1 MLIFELLNL
10 SKSSAKL
17 LQKPIYIQI
26 LRFIFTMRKL
36 LKYSIIAKQ
45 KFIYSLYGFISTC
58 VCQIFFVILHR
69 FLKITSKMSI
79 AKFGWFSILGMA
91 LCLMSACA
99 NGDVQRVQKAEE
111 LLTVNRD
118 SAIAILREVVRPDQL
133 TKESK
138 ALYWFCVADIRANT
152 MQSLSEDSMICWAA
166 QYFRDRWLQD
176 GAYEDYM
183 MKAGMEEAFYWWWN
197 DDKEKAQQVL
207 QRQQRYAEEIAEK
220 KGEHTWEVILL
231 RISAEL
237 AMRDYDYEHVRD
249 YTEALIR
256 LGDEKAIHL
265 DEVVRVYNGMAI
277 TYFYLGEYGK
287 MEESFEKAI
296 AHTSDSAFIV
306 NLVRRNY
313 ADLLGEIGQTDRAIR
328 MHEELAS
335 IYRKGESWLLVESL
349 YSLSRLWLNKGDKQ
363 RADCYMREA
372 EELFENY
379 RATISSPSA
388 EAGLLAH
395 RQVLNYALHGN
406 YQMMP
411 LATYNTQWQDKD
423 YIRYR
428 VAEAKERSMSDLREQ
443 VLRQKLAKQRQTILI
458 IGLVGV
464 VLSLCLLSVYLYRRR
479 QRMLL
484 EKEEEIETLRNM
496 LASADK
502 SDDKESVRKLM
513 LQQLGVIKT
522 IAGTPTEANQQLL
535 ARLMALNEETANALI
550 DWPSIYQT
558 IDLVYDGFYTRL
570 VQKYGAT
577 DQSSDS
583 AHPILN
589 EKELQLCCLLKA
601 DFSTKEINMLTRQS
615 LQTIY
620 QRKTQ
625 VRQKLSLA
633 EAEDITT
640 AII

>member
-1 MLIFELLNL
+1 
-10 SKSSAKL
+10 
-17 LQKPIYIQI
+17 
-26 LRFIFTMRKL
+26 
-36 LKYSIIAKQ
+36 
-45 KFIYSLYGFISTC
+45 
-58 VCQIFFVILHR
+58 
-69 FLKITSKMSI
+69 
-79 AKFGWFSILGMA
+79 
-91 LCLMSACA
+91 MSACA

-118 SAIAILREVVRPDQL
+118 SAMAILREVVRPDQL
-133 TKESK
+133 PEESK

-176 GAYEDYM
+176 GEYEDYM

-197 DDKEKAQQVL
+197 DEKEKAQQVL
-207 QRQQRYAEEIAEK
+207 QRQQQYAEEIAEK
-220 KGEHTWEVILL
+220 KGEHIWEVILL

-237 AMRDYDYEHVRD
+237 AMRDYDYERVRD

-277 TYFYLGEYGK
+277 TYFYLGEYDK

-306 NLVRRNY
+306 NVVRRNY

-328 MHEELAS
+328 MHKELAA

-363 RADCYMREA
+363 RADRYMREA

-395 RQVLNYALHGN
+395 RQVLNYALRGN

-458 IGLVGV
+458 VGLVCV
-464 VLSLCLLSVYLYRRR
+464 VFGLCLFLVYLYRRR
-479 QRMLL
+479 QRLLL

-502 SDDKESVRKLM
+502 TDDRFRNNRSSESQIRTGASQPADGSVRKLM

-535 ARLMALNEETANALI
+535 ARLMALNETTANALI
-550 DWPSIYQT
+550 DWSSIYQT

-570 VQKYGAT
+570 VQKYGNV
-577 DQSSDS
+577 
-583 AHPILN
+583 LN

-625 VRQKLSLA
+625 VRQKLNLP
-633 EAEDITT
+633 EAEDITM
-640 AII
+640 AIL

>member
-1 MLIFELLNL
+1 MTI
-10 SKSSAKL
+10 
-17 LQKPIYIQI
+17 
-26 LRFIFTMRKL
+26 
-36 LKYSIIAKQ
+36 
-45 KFIYSLYGFISTC
+45 
-58 VCQIFFVILHR
+58 
-69 FLKITSKMSI
+69 KMGT
-79 AKFGWFSILGMA
+79 AKFGWFGLLGMA

-99 NGDVQRVQKAEE
+99 SGDVQRVQKAEE

-118 SAIAILREVVRPDQL
+118 SAMAILREVVRPDQL
-133 TKESK
+133 PEESK

-166 QYFRDRWLQD
+166 QYFRNRWLQD
-176 GAYEDYM
+176 GEYEDYM

-220 KGEHTWEVILL
+220 KGEHIWEVILL

-277 TYFYLGEYGK
+277 TYFYLGEYDK

-296 AHTSDSAFIV
+296 AHTSDSAFVV
-306 NLVRRNY
+306 NVVRRNY

-328 MHEELAS
+328 MHEELAA
-335 IYRKGESWLLVESL
+335 IYREGDSWLLVESL

-363 RADCYMREA
+363 RADRYMREA
-372 EELFENY
+372 EKLFDTY

-395 RQVLNYALHGN
+395 RQVLNYALHGH

-458 IGLVGV
+458 VGLVCMVFG
-464 VLSLCLLSVYLYRRR
+464 LCLLSVYLYRRR

-484 EKEEEIETLRNM
+484 EKEEEIETLRGIISKGLSDQVPSDQVGRN
-496 LASADK
+496 AD
-502 SDDKESVRKLM
+502 VRKLM
-513 LQQLGVIKT
+513 LQQLGIIKT

-558 IDLVYDGFYTRL
+558 IDLVYDGFYTCL
-570 VQKYGAT
+570 VQKYGNV
-577 DQSSDS
+577 
-583 AHPILN
+583 LN

-625 VRQKLSLA
+625 VRQKLNLA

>member
-1 MLIFELLNL
+1 
-10 SKSSAKL
+10 
-17 LQKPIYIQI
+17 
-26 LRFIFTMRKL
+26 
-36 LKYSIIAKQ
+36 
-45 KFIYSLYGFISTC
+45 
-58 VCQIFFVILHR
+58 
-69 FLKITSKMSI
+69 
-79 AKFGWFSILGMA
+79 MA

-99 NGDVQRVQKAEE
+99 NGDLQRVQKAEE

-118 SAIAILREVVRPDQL
+118 SAMVILREVVRPDQL
-133 TKESK
+133 PEESK

-183 MKAGMEEAFYWWWN
+183 MKAGMEKAFYWWWN
-197 DDKEKAQQVL
+197 DEKEKAQQVL
-207 QRQQRYAEEIAEK
+207 QRQQQYAAEIAEK
-220 KGEHTWEVILL
+220 KGEHIWEVILL

-249 YTEALIR
+249 YTETLIR

-265 DEVVRVYNGMAI
+265 DEVARVYNGMAI
-277 TYFYLGEYGK
+277 TYFYLGEYDK
-287 MEESFEKAI
+287 MEECFEKAI
-296 AHTSDSAFIV
+296 AQTSDSAFIV
-306 NLVRRNY
+306 NVVRRNY
-313 ADLLGEIGQTDRAIR
+313 ADLLGEIGQTERAIH
-328 MHEELAS
+328 MHEELAA
-335 IYRKGESWLLVESL
+335 IYREGNSWLLVESL

-363 RADCYMREA
+363 RADRYMREA
-372 EELFENY
+372 EELFETY

-395 RQVLNYALHGN
+395 RQVLNYALYGH

-411 LATYNTQWQDKD
+411 LATYNNHWQEND

-458 IGLVGV
+458 VGLVCV
-464 VLSLCLLSVYLYRRR
+464 VFGLCLLLVYLYRRR
-479 QRMLL
+479 QRLLL

-502 SDDKESVRKLM
+502 PDDKESVRKLM

-570 VQKYGAT
+570 VQKYRNV
-577 DQSSDS
+577 
-583 AHPILN
+583 LN

-625 VRQKLSLA
+625 VRQKLNLA

-640 AII
+640 AIV

>member
-1 MLIFELLNL
+1 MKSKFLIGLIG
-10 SKSSAKL
+10 A
-17 LQKPIYIQI
+17 
-26 LRFIFTMRKL
+26 
-36 LKYSIIAKQ
+36 
-45 KFIYSLYGFISTC
+45 
-58 VCQIFFVILHR
+58 
-69 FLKITSKMSI
+69 
-79 AKFGWFSILGMA
+79 MA

-118 SAIAILREVVRPDQL
+118 SAMAILREVVRPDQL
-133 TKESK
+133 PEESK

-197 DDKEKAQQVL
+197 DNKEKSQQVL

-220 KGEHTWEVILL
+220 KGEHIWEVILL

-237 AMRDYDYEHVRD
+237 AMRDYDYEHVRN

-287 MEESFEKAI
+287 MEDSFEKAI

-306 NLVRRNY
+306 NVVRRNY

-328 MHEELAS
+328 MHEELAT
-335 IYRKGESWLLVESL
+335 IYRDGDSWLLVESL

-363 RADCYMREA
+363 RADRYMREA
-372 EELFENY
+372 EELFETY
-379 RATISSPSA
+379 KETISSPSA

-443 VLRQKLAKQRQTILI
+443 VLRQKLAKQRQTVLI
-458 IGLVGV
+458 VGLVCM
-464 VLSLCLLSVYLYRRR
+464 VLGLCLLLVYLYRRR
-479 QRMLL
+479 QRLLL

-502 SDDKESVRKLM
+502 PDDRFRTGASQPADVDVRKLM

-570 VQKYGAT
+570 VQKYGTT
-577 DQSSDS
+577 DQSNDP
-583 AHPILN
+583 ARPVLN

-625 VRQKLSLA
+625 VRQKLNLA

>member
-1 MLIFELLNL
+1 
-10 SKSSAKL
+10 
-17 LQKPIYIQI
+17 
-26 LRFIFTMRKL
+26 MRKL

-58 VCQIFFVILHR
+58 VCQNFFVILHC
-69 FLKITSKMSI
+69 FLKIVSKMSI

-91 LCLMSACA
+91 LCLMSACT
-99 NGDVQRVQKAEE
+99 NEDVQRVQKAEE

-118 SAIAILREVVRPDQL
+118 SAMAILREVVRPDQL
-133 TKESK
+133 PEESK

-220 KGEHTWEVILL
+220 KGEHIWEVILL

-249 YTEALIR
+249 YTEALVR

-265 DEVVRVYNGMAI
+265 DEVARVYNGMAI
-277 TYFYLGEYGK
+277 TYFYLGEYVK

-296 AHTSDSAFIV
+296 AHTSDSAFVV
-306 NLVRRNY
+306 NVVRRNY

-328 MHEELAS
+328 MHEELAA

-363 RADCYMREA
+363 RADRHMREA
-372 EELFENY
+372 EELFETY
-379 RATISSPSA
+379 KETISSPSA

-411 LATYNTQWQDKD
+411 LATYNNQWQEND

-443 VLRQKLAKQRQTILI
+443 VLRQKLAKQRQTVLLV
-458 IGLVGV
+458 GLVCM
-464 VLSLCLLSVYLYRRR
+464 VLGLCLLLVYLYRRR
-479 QRMLL
+479 QRLLL

-558 IDLVYDGFYTRL
+558 IDLVYDGFYSRL
-570 VQKYGAT
+570 RDKYK
-577 DQSSDS
+577 DV
-583 AHPILN
+583 LN

-625 VRQKLSLA
+625 VRQKLNLP
-633 EAEDITT
+633 EAEDITM
-640 AII
+640 AIL

>member
-1 MLIFELLNL
+1 MKV
-10 SKSSAKL
+10 S
-17 LQKPIYIQI
+17 
-26 LRFIFTMRKL
+26 RGW
-36 LKYSIIAKQ
+36 
-45 KFIYSLYGFISTC
+45 LYAVFCAT
-58 VCQIFFVILHR
+58 VMM
-69 FLKITSKMSI
+69 T
-79 AKFGWFSILGMA
+79 
-91 LCLMSACA
+91 AC
-99 NGDVQRVQKAEE
+99 NNKDVQRVEKAEE

-118 SAIAILREVVRPDQL
+118 SAMAILREVVRPDQL
-133 TKESK
+133 PEESK

-183 MKAGMEEAFYWWWN
+183 MKAGMEETFYWWWN

-207 QRQQRYAEEIAEK
+207 QRQQQYAEEIAAK
-220 KGEHTWEVILL
+220 KGEHIWEVILL

-277 TYFYLGEYGK
+277 TYFYLGEYDK
-287 MEESFEKAI
+287 MEQAFEKAI
-296 AHTSDSAFIV
+296 AQSSDSAFIV
-306 NLVRRNY
+306 NVVRRNY
-313 ADLLGEIGQTDRAIR
+313 ADLLGEIGQTERAIH
-328 MHEELAS
+328 MHEELAA
-335 IYRKGESWLLVESL
+335 IYREGNSWLLVESL

-363 RADCYMREA
+363 RADRYMREA
-372 EELFENY
+372 EELFETY
-379 RATISSPSA
+379 KETISSPSA

-395 RQVLNYALHGN
+395 RQVLNYALYGH

-443 VLRQKLAKQRQTILI
+443 VLRQQLAKQRQTVLI
-458 IGLVGV
+458 VGLVCM
-464 VLSLCLLSVYLYRRR
+464 VLGLCLLLVYLYRRR
-479 QRMLL
+479 QRLLL

-502 SDDKESVRKLM
+502 PDDKESVRKLM

-570 VQKYGAT
+570 VQKYGAN
-577 DQSSDS
+577 DQSKGS
-583 AHPILN
+583 AHPVLN

-625 VRQKLSLA
+625 VRQKLSLP
-633 EAEDITT
+633 EAEDITS
-640 AII
+640 IML

>member
-1 MLIFELLNL
+1 
-10 SKSSAKL
+10 
-17 LQKPIYIQI
+17 
-26 LRFIFTMRKL
+26 
-36 LKYSIIAKQ
+36 
-45 KFIYSLYGFISTC
+45 
-58 VCQIFFVILHR
+58 
-69 FLKITSKMSI
+69 MSI
-79 AKFGWFSILGMA
+79 AKFGWFGILGMA
-91 LCLMSACA
+91 LCFMSACA

-118 SAIAILREVVRPDQL
+118 SAMAILREVVRPDQL
-133 TKESK
+133 PEESK

-176 GAYEDYM
+176 GEYEDYM

-197 DDKEKAQQVL
+197 DEKEKAQQVL
-207 QRQQRYAEEIAEK
+207 QRQQQYAEEIAEK
-220 KGEHTWEVILL
+220 KGEHIWEVILL

-237 AMRDYDYEHVRD
+237 AMRDYDYERVRD

-277 TYFYLGEYGK
+277 TYFYLGEYDK

-306 NLVRRNY
+306 NVVRRNY

-328 MHEELAS
+328 MHKELAA

-363 RADCYMREA
+363 RADRYMREA

-395 RQVLNYALHGN
+395 RQVLNYALRGN

-458 IGLVGV
+458 VGLVCV
-464 VLSLCLLSVYLYRRR
+464 VFGLCLFLVYLYRRR
-479 QRMLL
+479 QRLLL

-502 SDDKESVRKLM
+502 TDDRFRNNRSSESEIRTGASQPADGSVRKLM

-550 DWPSIYQT
+550 DWSSIYQT

-570 VQKYGAT
+570 VQKYGNV
-577 DQSSDS
+577 
-583 AHPILN
+583 LN

-625 VRQKLSLA
+625 IRQKLSIP
-633 EAEDITT
+633 EADDILHHFS
-640 AII
+640 

>member
-1 MLIFELLNL
+1 
-10 SKSSAKL
+10 
-17 LQKPIYIQI
+17 
-26 LRFIFTMRKL
+26 
-36 LKYSIIAKQ
+36 
-45 KFIYSLYGFISTC
+45 
-58 VCQIFFVILHR
+58 
-69 FLKITSKMSI
+69 MSI
-79 AKFGWFSILGMA
+79 AKFGWFGILGMV
-91 LCLMSACA
+91 LCFMSACA

-118 SAIAILREVVRPDQL
+118 SAMVILREVVRPDQL
-133 TKESK
+133 PEESK

-220 KGEHTWEVILL
+220 KGEHIWEVILL

-237 AMRDYDYEHVRD
+237 AMRDYDYERVRD

-265 DEVVRVYNGMAI
+265 DEVARVYNGMAI
-277 TYFYLGEYGK
+277 TYFYLGEYDK
-287 MEESFEKAI
+287 MEECFEKAI
-296 AHTSDSAFIV
+296 LHTSDSAFIV
-306 NLVRRNY
+306 NVVRRNY
-313 ADLLGEIGQTDRAIR
+313 ADLLGEIGQTDRAIH
-328 MHEELAS
+328 MHEELAA
-335 IYRKGESWLLVESL
+335 IYREGNSWLLVESL

-363 RADCYMREA
+363 RADRYMHEA
-372 EELFENY
+372 EELFETY

-395 RQVLNYALHGN
+395 RQVLNYALRGN

-411 LATYNTQWQDKD
+411 LATYNNHWQEND

-443 VLRQKLAKQRQTILI
+443 VLRQKLAKQRQTVLLV
-458 IGLVGV
+458 GLVCV
-464 VLSLCLLSVYLYRRR
+464 VLVLCLLSVYLYRRR
-479 QRMLL
+479 QRILL
-484 EKEEEIETLRNM
+484 EKEEEIETLRGIITKG
-496 LASADK
+496 LSDK
-502 SDDKESVRKLM
+502 VPSDKVPSDKVPSDQVPSGPGGQYQSTKEMDVRKLM

-570 VQKYGAT
+570 VQKYGDKGQS
-577 DQSSDS
+577 DQVPSTKE
-583 AHPILN
+583 HGPLLN
-589 EKELQLCCLLKA
+589 EKEIQLCCLLKA

-625 VRQKLSLA
+625 VRQKLNLP

>member
-1 MLIFELLNL
+1 MKSKFLIWTIG
-10 SKSSAKL
+10 A
-17 LQKPIYIQI
+17 
-26 LRFIFTMRKL
+26 
-36 LKYSIIAKQ
+36 
-45 KFIYSLYGFISTC
+45 
-58 VCQIFFVILHR
+58 
-69 FLKITSKMSI
+69 
-79 AKFGWFSILGMA
+79 MA

-118 SAIAILREVVRPDQL
+118 SAMAILREVVRPDQL
-133 TKESK
+133 PDESK

-176 GAYEDYM
+176 GEYEDYM

-207 QRQQRYAEEIAEK
+207 QRQQQYAAEIAEK
-220 KGEHTWEVILL
+220 KGEHIWEVILL

-277 TYFYLGEYGK
+277 TYFYFGEYDK

-296 AHTSDSAFIV
+296 AHTSDSAFVV
-306 NLVRRNY
+306 NVVRRNY
-313 ADLLGEIGQTDRAIR
+313 ADLLGEIGQTDRAIK
-328 MHEELAS
+328 MLEALTEE
-335 IYRKGESWLLVESL
+335 YRQADSWLQVESL

-363 RADCYMREA
+363 RAERYMREV
-372 EELFENY
+372 EELFAKYKE
-379 RATISSPSA
+379 SA
-388 EAGLLAH
+388 EFDPAAEAAFLAH
-395 RQVLNYALHGN
+395 RQVLEYAQKGSYHCF
-406 YQMMP
+406 P
-411 LATYNTQWQDKD
+411 LVQYHNHWSETD

-428 VAEAKERSMSDLREQ
+428 VAEAKERSIRDLRERN
-443 VLRQKLAKQRQTILI
+443 LYLTISRQRQMLFI
-458 IGLVGV
+458 V
-464 VLSLCLLSVYLYRRR
+464 VLLFAGMGAILLIWGLSRRR
-479 QRMLL
+479 KRLLL
-484 EKEEEIETLRNM
+484 EKEEEIETLRGIINKGQNDQVP
-496 LASADK
+496 SDQVGRNAD
-502 SDDKESVRKLM
+502 VRKLM

-535 ARLMALNEETANALI
+535 ARLMALNETTANALI
-550 DWPSIYQT
+550 DWQSIYQT

-570 VQKYGAT
+570 RDKYK
-577 DQSSDS
+577 DV
-583 AHPILN
+583 LN

-625 VRQKLSLA
+625 VRQKLNLA
-633 EAEDITT
+633 EGEDITT

>member
-1 MLIFELLNL
+1 
-10 SKSSAKL
+10 
-17 LQKPIYIQI
+17 
-26 LRFIFTMRKL
+26 
-36 LKYSIIAKQ
+36 
-45 KFIYSLYGFISTC
+45 
-58 VCQIFFVILHR
+58 
-69 FLKITSKMSI
+69 
-79 AKFGWFSILGMA
+79 
-91 LCLMSACA
+91 MSACA

-118 SAIAILREVVRPDQL
+118 SAMTILREVVRPDQL
-133 TKESK
+133 PEESK

-220 KGEHTWEVILL
+220 KGEHIWEVILL

-249 YTEALIR
+249 YTEALVR

-265 DEVVRVYNGMAI
+265 DEVARVYNGMAI
-277 TYFYLGEYGK
+277 TYFYLGEYDK

-306 NLVRRNY
+306 NVVRRNY
-313 ADLLGEIGQTDRAIR
+313 ADLLGEIGQTDRAIH
-328 MHEELAS
+328 MHEELATV
-335 IYRKGESWLLVESL
+335 YREGESWLLVESL

-363 RADCYMREA
+363 RAERYMREA
-372 EELFENY
+372 EELFETY
-379 RATISSPSA
+379 KETISSPSA

-395 RQVLNYALHGN
+395 RQVLNYALYGH

-443 VLRQKLAKQRQTILI
+443 VLRQKLAKHRQTVLI
-458 IGLVGV
+458 VGLVCM
-464 VLSLCLLSVYLYRRR
+464 VLGLCLLLVYLYRHR
-479 QRMLL
+479 QRLLL

-502 SDDKESVRKLM
+502 SDDRFRTGASQPADGSVRKLM

-570 VQKYGAT
+570 VQKYGNV
-577 DQSSDS
+577 
-583 AHPILN
+583 LN

-625 VRQKLSLA
+625 VRQKLNLA

>member
-1 MLIFELLNL
+1 MTI
-10 SKSSAKL
+10 
-17 LQKPIYIQI
+17 
-26 LRFIFTMRKL
+26 
-36 LKYSIIAKQ
+36 
-45 KFIYSLYGFISTC
+45 
-58 VCQIFFVILHR
+58 
-69 FLKITSKMSI
+69 KMSI
-79 AKFGWFSILGMA
+79 AKFGWFGLLGMA
-91 LCLMSACA
+91 LCLMSACV

-118 SAIAILREVVRPDQL
+118 SAMAILREVVRPDQL
-133 TKESK
+133 PEESK

-197 DDKEKAQQVL
+197 DDQEKAQQVL
-207 QRQQRYAEEIAEK
+207 QRQQQYAAEIAEK
-220 KGEHTWEVILL
+220 KGEHIWEVILL

-237 AMRDYDYEHVRD
+237 AMRDYDYERVRD

-265 DEVVRVYNGMAI
+265 DEVARVYNGMAI

-287 MEESFEKAI
+287 MEQAFEKAI
-296 AHTSDSAFIV
+296 AHTSDSAFVV
-306 NLVRRNY
+306 NVVRRNY
-313 ADLLGEIGQTDRAIR
+313 ADLLGEIGQTDRAIH
-328 MHEELAS
+328 MHEELVA

-363 RADCYMREA
+363 RADRYMREA
-372 EELFENY
+372 EELFETY

-395 RQVLNYALHGN
+395 RQVLNYALRGN

-443 VLRQKLAKQRQTILI
+443 VLRQKLAKQRQTVLLV
-458 IGLVGV
+458 GLVCV
-464 VLSLCLLSVYLYRRR
+464 VLGLCLLSVYLYRRR
-479 QRMLL
+479 QRLLL

-496 LASADK
+496 LASTDK

-570 VQKYGAT
+570 RDKYK
-577 DQSSDS
+577 DV
-583 AHPILN
+583 LN

-640 AII
+640 AIV

>member
-1 MLIFELLNL
+1 
-10 SKSSAKL
+10 
-17 LQKPIYIQI
+17 
-26 LRFIFTMRKL
+26 
-36 LKYSIIAKQ
+36 
-45 KFIYSLYGFISTC
+45 
-58 VCQIFFVILHR
+58 
-69 FLKITSKMSI
+69 MSI
-79 AKFGWFSILGMA
+79 AKLGWFSILGMA
-91 LCLMSACA
+91 LCLLSACA

-118 SAIAILREVVRPDQL
+118 SAMAILREVVRPDQL
-133 TKESK
+133 PEESK

-220 KGEHTWEVILL
+220 KGEHIWEVILL

-249 YTEALIR
+249 YTEALVR

-265 DEVVRVYNGMAI
+265 DEVARVYNGMAI
-277 TYFYLGEYGK
+277 TYFYLGEYDK

-296 AHTSDSAFIV
+296 AHTSDSAFVV
-306 NLVRRNY
+306 NVVRRNY

-328 MHEELAS
+328 MHEELAT
-335 IYRKGESWLLVESL
+335 IYRDGDSWLLVESL

-363 RADCYMREA
+363 RADRYMREA
-372 EELFENY
+372 EELFETY
-379 RATISSPSA
+379 KETISSPSA

-411 LATYNTQWQDKD
+411 LATYNNQWQEND

-458 IGLVGV
+458 VGLVCV
-464 VLSLCLLSVYLYRRR
+464 VLGLCLLLVYLYRRR
-479 QRMLL
+479 QRLLL

-502 SDDKESVRKLM
+502 PDNKESVRKLM

-550 DWPSIYQT
+550 DWSSIYQT

-570 VQKYGAT
+570 MQKYEKV
-577 DQSSDS
+577 
-583 AHPILN
+583 LN

-633 EAEDITT
+633 EAEDI
-640 AII
+640 AKVVV

>member
-1 MLIFELLNL
+1 
-10 SKSSAKL
+10 
-17 LQKPIYIQI
+17 
-26 LRFIFTMRKL
+26 
-36 LKYSIIAKQ
+36 
-45 KFIYSLYGFISTC
+45 
-58 VCQIFFVILHR
+58 
-69 FLKITSKMSI
+69 
-79 AKFGWFSILGMA
+79 
-91 LCLMSACA
+91 MSACA

-118 SAIAILREVVRPDQL
+118 SAMAVLREVVCPDRL
-133 TKESK
+133 PEESK

-166 QYFRDRWLQD
+166 QYFRNRWLQN

-207 QRQQRYAEEIAEK
+207 QRQQQYAAEIAEK
-220 KGEHTWEVILL
+220 KGEHIWEVILL

-237 AMRDYDYEHVRD
+237 AMRDYDYERVRD

-265 DEVVRVYNGMAI
+265 DEVARVYNGMAI
-277 TYFYLGEYGK
+277 TYFYLGEYDK

-296 AHTSDSAFIV
+296 AQTSDSAFVV
-306 NLVRRNY
+306 NVVRRNY
-313 ADLLGEIGQTDRAIR
+313 ADLLGEIGQTDRAIK
-328 MHEELAS
+328 MLEDLKEE
-335 IYRKGESWLLVESL
+335 YRQADIWLQVESL

-363 RADCYMREA
+363 RAERYMREV
-372 EELFENY
+372 EELFAKYKE
-379 RATISSPSA
+379 SA
-388 EAGLLAH
+388 EFDPAAEAAFLAH
-395 RQVLNYALHGN
+395 RQVLEYAQKGSYHCF
-406 YQMMP
+406 P
-411 LATYNTQWQDKD
+411 LVQYNNHWSEAD
-423 YIRYR
+423 YVRYR
-428 VAEAKERSMSDLREQ
+428 VAEAKERSIRDLRERN
-443 VLRQKLAKQRQTILI
+443 LYLTISRQRQMIVIIMLFFVTLGGIL
-458 IGLVGV
+458 LF
-464 VLSLCLLSVYLYRRR
+464 VYLYRRR
-479 QRMLL
+479 QRLLL
-484 EKEEEIETLRNM
+484 EKEEEIETLRGIINKGQTDKVP
-496 LASADK
+496 SDQVGSTKKAD
-502 SDDKESVRKLM
+502 VRKLM

-550 DWPSIYQT
+550 DWQSIYQT

-570 VQKYGAT
+570 RDKYGNVQGSNVQGT
-577 DQSSDS
+577 KEQR
-583 AHPILN
+583 PLLN

-625 VRQKLSLA
+625 VRQKLNLA
-633 EAEDITT
+633 EAEDITK
-640 AII
+640 ILG

>member
-1 MLIFELLNL
+1 
-10 SKSSAKL
+10 
-17 LQKPIYIQI
+17 
-26 LRFIFTMRKL
+26 
-36 LKYSIIAKQ
+36 
-45 KFIYSLYGFISTC
+45 
-58 VCQIFFVILHR
+58 
-69 FLKITSKMSI
+69 
-79 AKFGWFSILGMA
+79 
-91 LCLMSACA
+91 MSACA

-118 SAIAILREVVRPDQL
+118 SAMTILREVVRPDQL
-133 TKESK
+133 PEESK

-220 KGEHTWEVILL
+220 KGEHIWEVILL

-249 YTEALIR
+249 YTEALVR

-265 DEVVRVYNGMAI
+265 DEVARVYNGMAI
-277 TYFYLGEYGK
+277 TYFYLGEYDK

-306 NLVRRNY
+306 NVVRRNY
-313 ADLLGEIGQTDRAIR
+313 ADLLGEIGQTDRAIH
-328 MHEELAS
+328 MHEELATV
-335 IYRKGESWLLVESL
+335 YREGESWLLVESL

-363 RADCYMREA
+363 RAERYMREA
-372 EELFENY
+372 EELFETY
-379 RATISSPSA
+379 KETISSPSA

-395 RQVLNYALHGN
+395 RQVLNYALYGH

-443 VLRQKLAKQRQTILI
+443 VLRQKLAKHRQTVLI
-458 IGLVGV
+458 VGLVCM
-464 VLSLCLLSVYLYRRR
+464 VLGLCLLLVYLYRHR
-479 QRMLL
+479 QRLLL

-502 SDDKESVRKLM
+502 SDDRFRTGASQPADGSVRKLM

-570 VQKYGAT
+570 RDKYK
-577 DQSSDS
+577 DV
-583 AHPILN
+583 LN

-625 VRQKLSLA
+625 VRQKLNLA

>member
-1 MLIFELLNL
+1 MMKSKFLIGLMG
-10 SKSSAKL
+10 A
-17 LQKPIYIQI
+17 
-26 LRFIFTMRKL
+26 M
-36 LKYSIIAKQ
+36 
-45 KFIYSLYGFISTC
+45 
-58 VCQIFFVILHR
+58 V
-69 FLKITSKMSI
+69 
-79 AKFGWFSILGMA
+79 

-118 SAIAILREVVRPDQL
+118 SAMAILREVVRPDQL
-133 TKESK
+133 PEESK

-220 KGEHTWEVILL
+220 KGEHIWEVILL

-249 YTEALIR
+249 YTEALVR

-277 TYFYLGEYGK
+277 TYFYLGEYDK

-306 NLVRRNY
+306 NVVRRNY

-328 MHEELAS
+328 MHEELATV
-335 IYRKGESWLLVESL
+335 YREGESWLLVESL

-363 RADCYMREA
+363 RADRYMREA
-372 EELFENY
+372 EELFETY
-379 RATISSPSA
+379 KETISSPSA

-411 LATYNTQWQDKD
+411 LATYNNQWQEND

-464 VLSLCLLSVYLYRRR
+464 VLGLCLLLVYLYRRR
-479 QRMLL
+479 QRLLL

-502 SDDKESVRKLM
+502 SDDKESVRKLR

-550 DWPSIYQT
+550 DWPSIYQS

-570 VQKYGAT
+570 VQKYRNV
-577 DQSSDS
+577 
-583 AHPILN
+583 LN

-640 AII
+640 AIV

>member
-1 MLIFELLNL
+1 MQKI
-10 SKSSAKL
+10 SRITMKSKL
-17 LQKPIYIQI
+17 LIWTIG
-26 LRFIFTMRKL
+26 
-36 LKYSIIAKQ
+36 A
-45 KFIYSLYGFISTC
+45 
-58 VCQIFFVILHR
+58 
-69 FLKITSKMSI
+69 
-79 AKFGWFSILGMA
+79 MA

-118 SAIAILREVVRPDQL
+118 SAMAILREVVRPDQL
-133 TKESK
+133 PEESK

-220 KGEHTWEVILL
+220 KGEHIWEVILL

-249 YTEALIR
+249 YTEALVR

-265 DEVVRVYNGMAI
+265 DEVARVYNGMAI
-277 TYFYLGEYGK
+277 TYFYLGEYDK
-287 MEESFEKAI
+287 IEESFEKAI

-306 NLVRRNY
+306 NVVRRNY

-328 MHEELAS
+328 MQEELTAQ
-335 IYRKGESWLLVESL
+335 YREAGNWLQVESL

-363 RADCYMREA
+363 RADRYMREA
-372 EELFENY
+372 EELFETY
-379 RATISSPSA
+379 KETISSPSA

-411 LATYNTQWQDKD
+411 LATYNNQWQEND
-423 YIRYR
+423 YIRFR

-443 VLRQKLAKQRQTILI
+443 VLRQKLAKQRQTVLI
-458 IGLVGV
+458 VGLVCM
-464 VLSLCLLSVYLYRRR
+464 VLGLCLLLVYLYRRR
-479 QRMLL
+479 QRLLL

-577 DQSSDS
+577 AQSNNP
-583 AHPILN
+583 AHPVLN

>member
-1 MLIFELLNL
+1 MTI
-10 SKSSAKL
+10 
-17 LQKPIYIQI
+17 
-26 LRFIFTMRKL
+26 
-36 LKYSIIAKQ
+36 
-45 KFIYSLYGFISTC
+45 
-58 VCQIFFVILHR
+58 
-69 FLKITSKMSI
+69 KMGT

-118 SAIAILREVVRPDQL
+118 SAMAILREVVRPDQL
-133 TKESK
+133 PEESK

-166 QYFRDRWLQD
+166 QYFRNRWLQD

-220 KGEHTWEVILL
+220 KGEHIWEVILL

-277 TYFYLGEYGK
+277 TYFYLGEYDK

-296 AHTSDSAFIV
+296 AHTSDSAFVV
-306 NLVRRNY
+306 NVVRRNY

-328 MHEELAS
+328 MHEELAT
-335 IYRKGESWLLVESL
+335 IYRDGESWLLVESL

-363 RADCYMREA
+363 RADRYMREA

-379 RATISSPSA
+379 KETISSPSA

-395 RQVLNYALHGN
+395 RQVLNYALYGH

-411 LATYNTQWQDKD
+411 LATYNTQ
-423 YIRYR
+423 
-428 VAEAKERSMSDLREQ
+428 
-443 VLRQKLAKQRQTILI
+443 QRQTILI
-458 IGLVGV
+458 VGLVGV
-464 VLSLCLLSVYLYRRR
+464 VLGLCLLLVYLYRRR
-479 QRMLL
+479 QRLLL

-496 LASADK
+496 LASGASEHSEKQPADG
-502 SDDKESVRKLM
+502 DVRKLM

-550 DWPSIYQT
+550 DWSSIYQT

-570 VQKYGAT
+570 VRKYGAANHSN
-577 DQSSDS
+577 DP
-583 AHPILN
+583 AHPVLN

-601 DFSTKEINMLTRQS
+601 EFSTKEINMLTRQS

-625 VRQKLSLA
+625 VRQKLNLA

>member
-1 MLIFELLNL
+1 
-10 SKSSAKL
+10 
-17 LQKPIYIQI
+17 
-26 LRFIFTMRKL
+26 
-36 LKYSIIAKQ
+36 
-45 KFIYSLYGFISTC
+45 
-58 VCQIFFVILHR
+58 
-69 FLKITSKMSI
+69 
-79 AKFGWFSILGMA
+79 
-91 LCLMSACA
+91 
-99 NGDVQRVQKAEE
+99 VQKAEE

-118 SAIAILREVVRPDQL
+118 SAMAILREVVRPDQL
-133 TKESK
+133 PEESK

-207 QRQQRYAEEIAEK
+207 QRQQRYAAEIAEK
-220 KGEHTWEVILL
+220 KGEHIWEVILL

-277 TYFYLGEYGK
+277 TYFYLGEYVK

-306 NLVRRNY
+306 NVVRRNY

-328 MHEELAS
+328 MHEELAA

-363 RADCYMREA
+363 RAERYMQEA
-372 EELFENY
+372 EELFETY
-379 RATISSPSA
+379 KETISSPSA

-411 LATYNTQWQDKD
+411 LATYNNQWQDND

-443 VLRQKLAKQRQTILI
+443 VLRQKLAKQRQTVLI

-464 VLSLCLLSVYLYRRR
+464 VFSLCLLLVYLYRRR
-479 QRMLL
+479 QRLLL

-502 SDDKESVRKLM
+502 PDDRFRTGASQPADVDVRKLM

-550 DWPSIYQT
+550 DWSSIYQT

-570 VQKYGAT
+570 VQKYGNV
-577 DQSSDS
+577 
-583 AHPILN
+583 LN

>member
-1 MLIFELLNL
+1 MTI
-10 SKSSAKL
+10 
-17 LQKPIYIQI
+17 
-26 LRFIFTMRKL
+26 
-36 LKYSIIAKQ
+36 
-45 KFIYSLYGFISTC
+45 
-58 VCQIFFVILHR
+58 
-69 FLKITSKMSI
+69 KMGT

-111 LLTVNRD
+111 LLPVNRD
-118 SAIAILREVVRPDQL
+118 SAMAILREVVRPDQL
-133 TKESK
+133 PEESK

-197 DDKEKAQQVL
+197 DNKEKAQQVL
-207 QRQQRYAEEIAEK
+207 QRQQRYAAEIAEK
-220 KGEHTWEVILL
+220 KGEHIWEVILL

-249 YTEALIR
+249 YTEALVR

-265 DEVVRVYNGMAI
+265 DEVARVYNGMAI
-277 TYFYLGEYGK
+277 TYFYLGEYDK

-296 AHTSDSAFIV
+296 AHTSDSAFVV
-306 NLVRRNY
+306 NVVRRNY

-328 MHEELAS
+328 MHEELAT

-363 RADCYMREA
+363 RADHYMREA
-372 EELFENY
+372 EELFETY
-379 RATISSPSA
+379 KETISSPSA

-395 RQVLNYALHGN
+395 RQVLNYALHSN

-411 LATYNTQWQDKD
+411 LATYNNQWQEND

-443 VLRQKLAKQRQTILI
+443 VLRQKLAKHRQTVLLV
-458 IGLVGV
+458 GLVCV
-464 VLSLCLLSVYLYRRR
+464 VLGLCLLLVYLYRRR

-496 LASADK
+496 LASSDKPDDRFRTGASQPADV
-502 SDDKESVRKLM
+502 DVRKLM

-570 VQKYGAT
+570 RDKYK
-577 DQSSDS
+577 DV
-583 AHPILN
+583 LN

-625 VRQKLSLA
+625 VRQKLNLP

>member
-1 MLIFELLNL
+1 MKSKFLIWTIG
-10 SKSSAKL
+10 A
-17 LQKPIYIQI
+17 
-26 LRFIFTMRKL
+26 
-36 LKYSIIAKQ
+36 
-45 KFIYSLYGFISTC
+45 
-58 VCQIFFVILHR
+58 V
-69 FLKITSKMSI
+69 
-79 AKFGWFSILGMA
+79 A

-118 SAIAILREVVRPDQL
+118 SAMAVLREVVRPDQL
-133 TKESK
+133 PEESK

-166 QYFRDRWLQD
+166 QYFRNRWLQD
-176 GAYEDYM
+176 GEYEDYM

-197 DDKEKAQQVL
+197 DNKEKAQQVL

-220 KGEHTWEVILL
+220 KGEHIWEVILL

-277 TYFYLGEYGK
+277 TYFYFGEYDK
-287 MEESFEKAI
+287 MEECFEKAI
-296 AHTSDSAFIV
+296 AQTSDSAFVV
-306 NLVRRNY
+306 NVVRRNY
-313 ADLLGEIGQTDRAIR
+313 ADLLGEIGQTDRAIK
-328 MHEELAS
+328 MLVALTEE
-335 IYRKGESWLLVESL
+335 YRQADSWLQVESL

-363 RADCYMREA
+363 RAERYMREV
-372 EELFENY
+372 EELFAKYKE
-379 RATISSPSA
+379 SA
-388 EAGLLAH
+388 EFDPATEAAFLAH
-395 RQVLNYALHGN
+395 RQVLEYAQKGSYHCF
-406 YQMMP
+406 P
-411 LATYNTQWQDKD
+411 LVQYNNHWSETD

-428 VAEAKERSMSDLREQ
+428 VAEAKERSIRDLKERN
-443 VLRQKLAKQRQTILI
+443 LYLTISRQRQMLFI
-458 IGLVGV
+458 V
-464 VLSLCLLSVYLYRRR
+464 VLLFAGMGAILLIWGLSRRR
-479 QRMLL
+479 KRLLL
-484 EKEEEIETLRNM
+484 EKEEEIETLKGIINDVRR
-496 LASADK
+496 
-502 SDDKESVRKLM
+502 DDVRCTKEVDVRKLM

-550 DWPSIYQT
+550 DWQSIYQT

-570 VQKYGAT
+570 RDKYK
-577 DQSSDS
+577 DV
-583 AHPILN
+583 LN

-625 VRQKLSLA
+625 VRQKLNLA
-633 EAEDITT
+633 EAEDITK
-640 AII
+640 ILG

>member
-1 MLIFELLNL
+1 MK
-10 SKSSAKL
+10 SKFL
-17 LQKPIYIQI
+17 
-26 LRFIFTMRKL
+26 TE
-36 LKYSIIAKQ
+36 
-45 KFIYSLYGFISTC
+45 
-58 VCQIFFVILHR
+58 VIG
-69 FLKITSKMSI
+69 
-79 AKFGWFSILGMA
+79 AMA

-118 SAIAILREVVRPDQL
+118 SAMAILREVVRPDQL
-133 TKESK
+133 PEESK

-152 MQSLSEDSMICWAA
+152 MQSLSEDSMICWTA

-197 DDKEKAQQVL
+197 DNKEKAQQVL

-220 KGEHTWEVILL
+220 KGEHIWEVILL

-296 AHTSDSAFIV
+296 AHTSDSAFVV
-306 NLVRRNY
+306 NVVRRNY

-328 MHEELAS
+328 MHEELAA
-335 IYRKGESWLLVESL
+335 IYRKGESWLLVESF

-363 RADCYMREA
+363 RADRYMREA

-458 IGLVGV
+458 VGLVCMVFG
-464 VLSLCLLSVYLYRRR
+464 LCLLLVYLYRRR
-479 QRMLL
+479 QRLLL

-550 DWPSIYQT
+550 DWSSIYQT

-577 DQSSDS
+577 DQSNES

-625 VRQKLSLA
+625 VRQKLNLP

>member
-1 MLIFELLNL
+1 MGLIG
-10 SKSSAKL
+10 A
-17 LQKPIYIQI
+17 
-26 LRFIFTMRKL
+26 
-36 LKYSIIAKQ
+36 
-45 KFIYSLYGFISTC
+45 
-58 VCQIFFVILHR
+58 
-69 FLKITSKMSI
+69 
-79 AKFGWFSILGMA
+79 MA

-118 SAIAILREVVRPDQL
+118 SAMAILREVVRPDQL
-133 TKESK
+133 PDESK

-166 QYFRDRWLQD
+166 QYFRNRWLQD
-176 GAYEDYM
+176 GEYEDYM

-197 DDKEKAQQVL
+197 DNKEKAQQVL

-220 KGEHTWEVILL
+220 KGEHIWEVILL

-277 TYFYLGEYGK
+277 TYFYFGEYDK
-287 MEESFEKAI
+287 MEECFEKAI
-296 AHTSDSAFIV
+296 AQTSDSAFVV
-306 NLVRRNY
+306 NVVRRNY
-313 ADLLGEIGQTDRAIR
+313 ADLLGEIGQTDRAIK
-328 MHEELAS
+328 MLVALTEE
-335 IYRKGESWLLVESL
+335 YRQADSWLQVESL

-363 RADCYMREA
+363 RAERYMREV
-372 EELFENY
+372 EELFAKYKE
-379 RATISSPSA
+379 SA
-388 EAGLLAH
+388 EFDPATEAAFLAH
-395 RQVLNYALHGN
+395 RQVLEYAQKGSYHCF
-406 YQMMP
+406 P
-411 LATYNTQWQDKD
+411 LVQYNNHWSETD

-428 VAEAKERSMSDLREQ
+428 VAEAKERSIRDLKERN
-443 VLRQKLAKQRQTILI
+443 LYLTISRQRQMLFI
-458 IGLVGV
+458 V
-464 VLSLCLLSVYLYRRR
+464 VLLFAGMGAILLIWGLSRRR
-479 QRMLL
+479 KRLLL
-484 EKEEEIETLRNM
+484 EKEEEIETLRGIINKGQ
-496 LASADK
+496 SDQVPSTKEAD
-502 SDDKESVRKLM
+502 VRKLM

-550 DWPSIYQT
+550 DWQSIYQT

-570 VQKYGAT
+570 RDKYK
-577 DQSSDS
+577 DV
-583 AHPILN
+583 LN

-625 VRQKLSLA
+625 VRQKLNLP

-640 AII
+640 AIIL